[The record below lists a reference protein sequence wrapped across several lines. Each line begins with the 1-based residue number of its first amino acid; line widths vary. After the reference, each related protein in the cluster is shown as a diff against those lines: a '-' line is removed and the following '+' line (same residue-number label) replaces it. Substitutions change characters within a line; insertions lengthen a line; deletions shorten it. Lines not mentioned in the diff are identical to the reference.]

1 MDFGLCDRPSP
12 SLVRHFI
19 AHSWGL
25 YRPIVAVPVV
35 WNLLAV
41 PSRKITKTTLDRSRE
56 LRYRAGVFGHASPRL
71 ERNEVLTNIVVS
83 VVRTCTRFALPVV
96 IFSVLLSIGA
106 GFYTARNFSI
116 NTDINKLISPDLDWR
131 KRDNQFE
138 EAFDR
143 ERLILAVVEAATPEL
158 TSSAAKALTAKLQAD
173 KKNFEA
179 ITALG
184 SGEFFEKNGLLFL
197 PTEEVGK
204 VAGQLESAAP
214 LIEIMAGDPSIRGLT
229 GALETGLAGV
239 KRGQVKLDN
248 AAPPFNLISETVET
262 VLAKGDATFSWREL
276 TSDKPLTDSDKRA
289 FIEIKP
295 IIDYSALEPG
305 KAATDAI
312 RQAAAD
318 LKFPTEYHARVRLTG
333 PVPIANE
340 EYATVQDGAITN
352 GIGTV
357 VIVLVILWMALHSGK
372 IIFAVFVNLFIG
384 LAITT
389 AVGLMMVGSLNL
401 LSIAFAVLFIGLGV
415 DFGIQFS
422 VRYRSERFKNDNLT
436 LALENAARRSAVP
449 LSLAAMA
456 TAAGFLCFLPTDY
469 KGISELGK
477 IAGAGMLVAFVTSIT
492 VLPALLDL
500 LNPPGEKEPVGYA
513 FLAPL
518 DLFLEKHRVPIIVG
532 TLLVTVAGL
541 PLLHYMKF
549 DFNPINLRNSKVES
563 IATFLDLR
571 KDPNTGANAINVM
584 TRSEADAKKI
594 EAKLE
599 KLPEV
604 SRVMSLDSFV
614 PDDQPA
620 KLKLIGQAA
629 RTLGPALNPDSVDP
643 APSDQENV
651 ESLKS
656 SVDSLRKT
664 AGDGKGPGAVAARR
678 LADALQKLA
687 GSNQATRD
695 KAQDVFVA
703 PMKIVFD
710 QLRNTLQAQ
719 TVTLQNLPPELVD
732 SWKTKDGLMRVEV
745 EPKGDPN
752 DNDNLRR
759 FADAVLAAEPTA
771 IGGPVSILKSGDVI
785 VKAFIHAGIL
795 ALVTIGL
802 LLWLTLRRVVDV
814 LMTLVPLLVAGIV
827 TLEICVLIGLPLNF
841 ANIVALPLLLGVGV
855 AFKIYYVTAWRQ
867 GRTNLLQ
874 SSLTRAIFFS
884 ALTTATAFGSLWLSS
899 HPGTAS
905 MGKLLALSL
914 VTTLAAVLL
923 FQPALMGKPRE
934 VKEEDIANDV
944 T

>member
-1 MDFGLCDRPSP
+1 M
-12 SLVRHFI
+12 
-19 AHSWGL
+19 
-25 YRPIVAVPVV
+25 
-35 WNLLAV
+35 
-41 PSRKITKTTLDRSRE
+41 
-56 LRYRAGVFGHASPRL
+56 
-71 ERNEVLTNIVVS
+71 LTNIVVS

-96 IFSVLLSIGA
+96 IFSLLLTVGA

-143 ERLILAVVEAATPEL
+143 DRLILAVVEAATPEMAGA
-158 TSSAAKALTAKLQAD
+158 AAKALGEKLATD
-173 KKNFEA
+173 KKNFESV
-179 ITALG
+179 TPLG

-204 VAGQLESAAP
+204 TTAQLEQAAP

-248 AAPPFNLISETVET
+248 AARPFNQISETVET
-262 VLAKGDATFSWREL
+262 ILSKGDATFSWREL
-276 TSDKPLTDSDKRA
+276 TSDTPLTDADKRA
-289 FIEIKP
+289 FIEFKP

-312 RQAAAD
+312 RQAAVD
-318 LKFPTEYHARVRLTG
+318 LKFATEYHARVRLTG

-357 VIVLVILWMALHSGK
+357 VIVLIILWLALHSAK

-384 LAITT
+384 LTLTT
-389 AVGLMMVGSLNL
+389 AVGLMLVGSLNL

-422 VRYRSERFKNDNLT
+422 VRYRSERFKNDNLV
-436 LALENAARRSAVP
+436 LALENAAHRSAVP

-456 TAAGFLCFLPTDY
+456 TAVGFLCFLPTDY
-469 KGISELGK
+469 RGISELGK
-477 IAGAGMLVAFVTSIT
+477 IAGAGMVIAFITSIT

-500 LNPPGEKEPVGYA
+500 LNPPGEKESVGYA
-513 FLAPL
+513 FLAPV
-518 DLFLEKHRVPIIVG
+518 DHFLEKHRIPIIVG
-532 TLLVTVAGL
+532 TILIAVAGL
-541 PLLHYMKF
+541 PLLHWMKF
-549 DFNPINLRNSKVES
+549 DFNPINLRNKNVES

-571 KDPNTGANAINVM
+571 KDPNTGANAVNVM
-584 TRSEADAKKI
+584 TTSEADAKKI
-594 EAKLE
+594 EAKLT

-620 KLKLIGQAA
+620 KLKLIAQAA
-629 RTLGPALNPDSVDP
+629 KTLGPALNPDSIDP

-651 ESLKS
+651 EALKS
-656 SVDSLRKT
+656 SVDSLRKN

-678 LADALQKLA
+678 LADDLQKLA
-687 GSNQATRD
+687 DSSAGTRN

-710 QLRNTLQAQ
+710 QLRNMLQAQ
-719 TVTLQNLPPELVD
+719 TITLQTLPPEFVA
-732 SWKTKDGLMRVEV
+732 SWKTKDGLMRVEA

-771 IGGPVSILKSGDVI
+771 IGGPVSILKSGDV
-785 VKAFIHAGIL
+785 VVDAFIHAGIL
-795 ALVTIGL
+795 ALVGISVL
-802 LLWLTLRRVVDV
+802 LYLALRRITDV
-814 LMTLVPLLVAGIV
+814 LLTLVPLLVAGIV
-827 TLEICVLIGLPLNF
+827 TMEICVLIGLPLNF

-934 VKEEDIANDV
+934 VHESAAGDDE